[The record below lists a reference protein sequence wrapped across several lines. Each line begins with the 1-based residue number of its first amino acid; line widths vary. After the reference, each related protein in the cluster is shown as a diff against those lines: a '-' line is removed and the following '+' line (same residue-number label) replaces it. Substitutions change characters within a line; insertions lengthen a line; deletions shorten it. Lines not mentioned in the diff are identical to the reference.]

1 MYQRIVPILPARSL
15 PFCVPTSVEGKFMK
29 SALLLGTLMTLGA
42 VLLLVLRPA
51 PAAAGT
57 DAVSGDFKVL
67 APISHG
73 SLTIFPVVAAKVHD
87 TSGFLTLDEGIRSG
101 DVTVTEVGKIN
112 SMIRRR
118 HTMPVQSGAQVNR
131 LVLVNNS
138 RLPLILLAGEVV
150 TGGQQDR
157 VVGKDRIVPAET
169 DPVDLSVFC
178 VEHGRWTEKS
188 ANFNTNGSVMVQPS
202 VRKQAMA
209 AKDQQK
215 VWDEVSRSQNS
226 FAAAVGAAPA
236 TGQDAND
243 CAVREFRGTN

>member
-15 PFCVPTSVEGKFMK
+15 SFCVPKAMEGSLRMK
-29 SALLLGTLMTLGA
+29 SALFLATLMTLGA
-42 VLLLVLRPA
+42 VLLLVLRPVTA
-51 PAAAGT
+51 EAGT
-57 DAVSGDFKVL
+57 DAINSDFKVL

-101 DVTVTEVGKIN
+101 EVTVTEVGKIN

-118 HTMPVQSGAQVNR
+118 PPIPVQSGAQVNR
-131 LVLVNNS
+131 LMLVNNS
-138 RLPLILLAGEVV
+138 KLPLILLAGEVV

-157 VVGKDRIVPAET
+157 VVGKDRIVPAES

-178 VEHGRWTEKS
+178 VEHGRWTES
-188 ANFNTNGSVMVQPS
+188 APKFSTNGSVMVQPS

-209 AKDQQK
+209 AKDQ
-215 VWDEVSRSQNS
+215 
-226 FAAAVGAAPA
+226 
-236 TGQDAND
+236 
-243 CAVREFRGTN
+243 